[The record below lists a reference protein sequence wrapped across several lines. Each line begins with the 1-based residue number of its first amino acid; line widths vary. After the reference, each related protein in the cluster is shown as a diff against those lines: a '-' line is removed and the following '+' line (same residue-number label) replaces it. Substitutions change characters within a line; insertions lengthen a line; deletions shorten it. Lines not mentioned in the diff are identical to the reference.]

1 VIPVAAAVFAGGMF
15 TNIGT
20 EVEYRHDMSMDI
32 QLVLTDH
39 LQTFHCCSQERDSVI
54 NPYNFNIIF
63 CAPYITSSGLKSYT
77 FYVFALYT
85 LLPSLGTLL
94 FYPQHRRFFYKF
106 LRFQSRSMQEC
117 KRAELLELFLY
128 LHLSH
133 RTAALTSHSTPT
145 NTI

>member
-1 VIPVAAAVFAGGMF
+1 
-15 TNIGT
+15 
-20 EVEYRHDMSMDI
+20 
-32 QLVLTDH
+32 L
-39 LQTFHCCSQERDSVI
+39 
-54 NPYNFNIIF
+54 
-63 CAPYITSSGLKSYT
+63 SSGLKSYT
-77 FYVFALYT
+77 FYVSAMYN

-106 LRFQSRSMQEC
+106 LRFQSRSMREC

-133 RTAALTSHSTPT
+133 RTAALTPHSTPT